1 MSCRRLTLAI
11 GLFLSSTPSFLAA
24 QAIRQEEGNLLLP
37 PNLITTGDAK
47 RNTVIVGFSI
57 ASLLSVPFSATI
69 KAETQI
75 VDANGNTTF
84 HHRITKIARD
94 SKGRTRIDT
103 DLNLVGAPTDPR
115 LVTVHIYDAV
125 AKADITLFPW
135 HQSAIRL
142 EYEDNSPPPLDAP
155 EPPPPP
161 TPIALESQPQIDIQR
176 EELGLEVIEGMQL
189 RHGRKTSRYP
199 AGFAGYKDAYTVV
212 IDYWYSQKLQ
222 SFVLVKQRGPSN
234 SVHTLTLRNIRREN
248 PDLSL
253 FTIPKDYKV
262 QNVHMEAPKTI
273 YEL

>member
-69 KAETQI
+69 EAETPI
-75 VDANGNTTF
+75 VDADGNTTF

>member
-1 MSCRRLTLAI
+1 MPSC
-11 GLFLSSTPSFLAA
+11 LAA
-24 QAIRQEEGNLLLP
+24 QAIRQEGGNPLLP
-37 PNLITTGDAK
+37 PNLITTGDAN

-57 ASLLSVPFSATI
+57 ASLPDIPFSATI
-69 KAETQI
+69 EAETKI
-75 VDANGNTTF
+75 VDASGNTTF
-84 HHRITKIARD
+84 RHRITKIARD

-103 DLNLVGAPTDPR
+103 DLNAVGAPTDPR

-142 EYEDNSPPPLDAP
+142 EYEDDSPPSLDVP
-155 EPPPPP
+155 EPPSPPA
-161 TPIALESQPQIDIQR
+161 PIALEPPQSQLQIDIQR

-189 RHGRKTSRYP
+189 RHGRETSRYP
-199 AGFAGYKDAYTVV
+199 AGFAGYKDVYTVV

-234 SVHTLTLRNIRREN
+234 SVHTLTLRNIRRES
-248 PDLSL
+248 PDPSL
-253 FTIPKDYKV
+253 FTIPNDYKV

>member
-69 KAETQI
+69 EAETPI
-75 VDANGNTTF
+75 VDADG
-84 HHRITKIARD
+84 
-94 SKGRTRIDT
+94 
-103 DLNLVGAPTDPR
+103 
-115 LVTVHIYDAV
+115 
-125 AKADITLFPW
+125 KADITLFPW

-189 RHGRKTSRYP
+189 
-199 AGFAGYKDAYTVV
+199 
-212 IDYWYSQKLQ
+212 
-222 SFVLVKQRGPSN
+222 
-234 SVHTLTLRNIRREN
+234 
-248 PDLSL
+248 
-253 FTIPKDYKV
+253 
-262 QNVHMEAPKTI
+262 
-273 YEL
+273 